1 MNEVV
6 PVKMR
11 AGLVD
16 IHAVFLILG
25 YTVQGWVGFG
35 FFFWNNGRFRTHIH
49 LHVIILTLDRRP
61 EHLET
66 ASCLTMCLASPPSRW
81 TILDSRKSSVAH
93 HERPHRRSAD
103 HSRSTAQ

>member
-16 IHAVFLILG
+16 IHAVFLLLG

-35 FFFWNNGRFRTHIH
+35 FFFWKNGKLFKTQ
-49 LHVIILTLDRRP
+49 
-61 EHLET
+61 
-66 ASCLTMCLASPPSRW
+66 SP
-81 TILDSRKSSVAH
+81 
-93 HERPHRRSAD
+93 
-103 HSRSTAQ
+103 